1 MINGIDKSQLAD
13 ILFGMLRSLYQFE
26 RLEVATFDLTYQQIY
41 LLKYLY
47 RFSPLSVG
55 DIAREMK
62 TPLFGATRLIDQ
74 LVLRG
79 LVSRTVHAEDR
90 RSKLVAITPAGNE
103 MVGAIEDHLFKIIKD
118 NISAFKDIEPEY
130 LAELQLHIE
139 KMLACEF
146 MSAKPKG
153 E

>member
-1 MINGIDKSQLAD
+1 
-13 ILFGMLRSLYQFE
+13 
-26 RLEVATFDLTYQQIY
+26 
-41 LLKYLY
+41 
-47 RFSPLSVG
+47 
-55 DIAREMK
+55 MK
-62 TPLFGATRLIDQ
+62 WSAQ
-74 LVLRG
+74 
-79 LVSRTVHAEDR
+79 
-90 RSKLVAITPAGNE
+90 
-103 MVGAIEDHLFKIIKD
+103 IEDHLFKIIKD